1 MILGPKSKSYKE
13 SLKIRFLETIFTSE
27 TGILSGIKTVGH
39 RQVIGHFLKIINFEF
54 IILIVISLISLIL
67 ILGMMNYHYNKKTKK
82 YHRFHLTDLLYQL
95 LIQPF
100 LAVLTYG
107 LDLIKLIDTS
117 SSRILIGSYKIGYL
131 LVIWCLLSIYGAD
144 LIIGRRKIVIDSYTE
159 IATRTDV
166 TPIIP
171 YGGNNLE
178 IYKNAGANSRAG
190 RIWSRRW
197 KDYEKISKEILFEK
211 IVKQQIAIIDNE
223 DRLDSLFM
231 KICAKNDTY
240 HNPQLWISRR
250 TFFVSNF
257 AMAVS
262 YKMPDS
268 RVRRLNSI
276 IRDIVSSGLIDQWYV
291 SIEKQIFFR
300 YNF

>member
-1 MILGPKSKSYKE
+1 MILGPKSKSYKD

-27 TGILSGIKTVGH
+27 TGILSGVKTVDH
-39 RQVIGHFLKIINFEF
+39 RQVIKHFLKIINFEF
-54 IILIVISLISLIL
+54 IILIVISVISLIL
-67 ILGMMNYHYNKKTKK
+67 ILGIMNYHYNKSTKK

-95 LIQPF
+95 LLQPF

-107 LDLIKLIDTS
+107 LDFIKLIDTS

-131 LVIWCLLSIYGAD
+131 LVIWCLLSVYGAD
-144 LIIGRRKIVIDSYTE
+144 LIIGRRKIVIDSYTDLAE
-159 IATRTDV
+159 RADV
-166 TPIIP
+166 IPIIP
-171 YGGNNLE
+171 HGGNNLE
-178 IYKNAGANSRAG
+178 IYKNADADSRAG
-190 RIWSRRW
+190 QIWNRRL
-197 KDYEKISKEILFEK
+197 KGYEKISKEILFEK
-211 IVKQQIAIIDNE
+211 IVKQQIAIVDNE

-240 HNPQLWISRR
+240 YNPQLWISRR

-268 RVRRLNSI
+268 KVRRLNRI
-276 IRDIVSSGLIDQWYV
+276 IRDIVSSGLIDKWYV
-291 SIEKQIFFR
+291 SIEKQNIFQI
-300 YNF
+300 